1 MCCGKRNAA
10 NAFEL
15 IFDSPERG
23 IAPGQAVVAY
33 AGDIVLGGGTVV
45 RAIK

>member
-1 MCCGKRNAA
+1 M
-10 NAFEL
+10 
-15 IFDSPERG
+15 FDSPERG

-33 AGDIVLGGGTVV
+33 ADDIVLGGGTVV

>member
-1 MCCGKRNAA
+1 M
-10 NAFEL
+10 
-15 IFDSPERG
+15 
-23 IAPGQAVVAY
+23 APGQAVVAY